1 MSTRQEKQ
9 HFYLQLFLTFFKV
22 GAFVFG
28 GGFAM
33 IPIIEREVVTNKKW
47 IPPEEFIDMIAVTQS
62 APGPVA
68 VNSAVFIGYKLK
80 GLPGAL
86 VSLLGTV
93 LPSFTVILLFAIF
106 LASQGDNELLK
117 RFFAGV
123 RPAVVALILGAGIKM
138 GRKVIRS
145 SFALIIS
152 IFALVLLFLPGLHP
166 IILII
171 LGALTGVLYSRFA
184 TPNDPSKE
192 VS

>member
-1 MSTRQEKQ
+1 MSKLHEKQ
-9 HFYLQLFLTFFKV
+9 QFYLQLFLTFFKV
-22 GAFVFG
+22 GALVFG

-47 IPPEEFIDMIAVTQS
+47 VSAEDFIDLIAVTQAS
-62 APGPVA
+62 PGPVA

-106 LASQGDNELLK
+106 LTSQGDNEILK

-123 RPAVVALILGAGIKM
+123 RPAVAALILGAGLKM
-138 GRKVIRS
+138 GKKVIHS

-152 IFALVLLFLPGLHP
+152 IFALVTLFLLGLHP

-171 LGALTGVLYSRFA
+171 LGALTGVLYYRFA
-184 TPNDPSKE
+184 PPNDPSKE